1 MPRTYRFDPPDRS
14 GWLLGLSAPQIVLI
28 GGTTVLAAYGASQ
41 GLPLPVAVTL
51 VAVSAVMS
59 LLRMG
64 GQPLIP
70 QLPAVARFWRL
81 KARGATTWT
90 ASLALLGAPRDGQDA
105 RVSTPA
111 LPRSLEGLAIIA
123 AEPSLYGPGARLGPV
138 AVVHDRAS
146 DLYSATLSASG
157 QEFALIPG
165 ADQEALLD
173 RWGDA
178 LAAFC
183 KQRGH
188 AVVGVR
194 WGEWTAPAGMNEQL
208 AYVAEQGHS
217 DPVPAAA
224 TAYGDQLGRTGPV
237 ATRHEVLVTVVVSRS
252 GVRLA
257 ARHGGNVE
265 AACCEA
271 VLNELQL
278 FAGRLEAI
286 GAVVSPPL
294 NPGELAR
301 ALRVRL
307 DPTISAVLDRRG
319 RTLGDLAGQVPPA
332 NAGPLAT
339 ELSWGHWQADDSYHR
354 VFYVQEWPRS
364 EVGPGF
370 MGDLLLD
377 GGAVRTVAVL
387 YEPRSPRAS
396 HAAIREQAA
405 KLDADTNSRAK
416 RGFRVGRQQLR
427 DREAVEQREDEL
439 VAGHAELYY
448 VGLIGV
454 SAPTL
459 EALDEACQNVTQTAA
474 GCGMEL
480 RALDGQ
486 HDVAMSGCLPI
497 PRGLAP
503 TWSR

>member
-1 MPRTYRFDPPDRS
+1 MPRSYRFDPPDRS
-14 GWLLGLSAPQIVLI
+14 GWLLGLSAPQIILI
-28 GGTTVLAAYGASQ
+28 GGTTMAAAFAVSQ
-41 GLPLPVAVTL
+41 GLPLPVAIAL
-51 VAVSAVMS
+51 VAVSAAVAF
-59 LLRMG
+59 LRLG
-64 GQPLIP
+64 GQALIP

-90 ASLALLGAPRDGQDA
+90 APLALLGSPGDGHDT
-105 RVSTPA
+105 RVSVPA
-111 LPRSLEGLAIIA
+111 LPRSLEGLVIIA

-138 AVVHDRAS
+138 AVVHDRAAE
-146 DLYSATLSASG
+146 LYSATLSVSG
-157 QEFALIPG
+157 REFALIPDG
-165 ADQEALLD
+165 DQEALLD

-178 LAAFC
+178 LAAFS
-183 KQRGH
+183 KQRGN

-208 AYVAEQGHS
+208 AYVAEQGHHE
-217 DPVPAAA
+217 PVPAAA
-224 TAYGDQLGRTGPV
+224 ASYHEQLGRTGPA
-237 ATRHEVLVTVVVSRS
+237 ATRHEILLTVVVSRS
-252 GVRLA
+252 GVRMA
-257 ARHGGNVE
+257 ARHGGNMDT
-265 AACCEA
+265 ACCEA
-271 VLNELQL
+271 VLGELRL
-278 FAGRLEAI
+278 FAARLEQI

-307 DPTISAVLDRRG
+307 DPTITAVLDRRG
-319 RTLGDLAGQVPPA
+319 RSLGDLAGQVPPA

-339 ELSWGHWQADDSYHR
+339 DLSWGHWQADDSYHR

-377 GGAVRTVAVL
+377 GAAVRTVAVL

-405 KLDADTNSRAK
+405 KLDADTNSKAK
-416 RGFRVGRQQLR
+416 RGFRVGRQQVR

-439 VAGHAELYY
+439 VAGHAELDY
-448 VGLIGV
+448 VGLVAV
-454 SAPTL
+454 SAPSL
-459 EALDEACQNVTQTAA
+459 EALEEACQNVTQTAA